1 MSSSLSALR
10 IIMQKGLGGRDDSTA
25 NTVID
30 ACLNY
35 ATTLAAL
42 LFDPPELLTQGNLT
56 VSANSN
62 NANLANLANYF
73 DVKTVYNYTD
83 SAKMWYIPW
92 EMWETIV
99 PANVGSTKYFTN
111 LGDTMYVKDT
121 PSSNKVITVSYAAYP
136 SLMSNSNDT
145 VDFDHHDSFIIS
157 TALGI
162 AHAFFEKGGT
172 TTIEQAMNSVALPL
186 TLGAK
191 ARHMIEGRKTSLGE
205 FLTQLQGEEK

>member
-10 IIMQKGLGGRDDSTA
+10 ILMVKGLGGRDDSTA

-35 ATTLAAL
+35 ASTLAAL
-42 LFDPPELLTQGNLT
+42 LFEPPELQTKANLT
-56 VSANSN
+56 LLANNSN
-62 NANLANLANYF
+62 ISLSNLTDRL
-73 DVKTVYNYTD
+73 DIKSVYNSTD

-92 EMWETIV
+92 ESWEILV
-99 PANVGSTKYFTN
+99 PSNVGGTKYFSIFGET
-111 LGDTMYVKDT
+111 LYAKDT
-121 PSSNKVITVSYAAYP
+121 PSANKVLNIGYSTYP
-136 SLMSNSNDT
+136 SLMSNANDT

-162 AHAFFEKGGT
+162 AWAFFEKGKT
-172 TTIEQAMNSVALPL
+172 TTIEQAMNSITIPL

-191 ARHMIEGRKTSLGE
+191 ARQVIEGRKTSLSE
-205 FLTQLQGEEK
+205 LLTQLQGGE